1 MNEQIA
7 FLFTTFLYLLIV
19 AILVRSLFS
28 WFPNLDRNGPFVRFL
43 DLVTE
48 PLIQPVRRVVPNAGM
63 FDLSPMIVIIVLLV
77 MIQVV
82 EQAAAQ

>member
-82 EQAAAQ
+82 DQAAAQ

>member
-82 EQAAAQ
+82 ERAAAQ

>member
-7 FLFTTFLYLLIV
+7 FLFTTFLYLLVV

-82 EQAAAQ
+82 DQAAAQ

>member
-28 WFPNLDRNGPFVRFL
+28 WVPNLDRNGPFVRFL

-82 EQAAAQ
+82 ERAAAQ